1 MEILYAL
8 LLGFLLDQLL
18 GDPRW
23 LPHPV
28 RWIGRLIESL
38 EKPLR
43 RAFPERLGGVILL
56 ILVTGTAGGLTWVAL
71 DLTAICHPLAKLGL
85 SAILI
90 YYGLAARSLAN
101 DTGSVLKSCE
111 QEDRSKARKEL
122 SRLVGRQT
130 SDLPPEEIYRAS
142 IETVAENTSDGIIAP
157 LFYAAL
163 FGPVGMWVYKA
174 INTLDSMIG
183 YRNPRYQKF
192 GWASARADDIANY
205 LPARLTYLLLSFAAW
220 ITGCNGKAALRIGWR
235 DGRKHPSPNA
245 GWPEAAMAGALGV
258 QLGGPSSYGD
268 VVSEK
273 PKLGDPLEPLTL
285 KKARQ
290 AIRVMQVT
298 AWLGLATAGLFA
310 ILLSLADFSGAGA
323 QLRQR
328 VEKFFKGVHRGRAEI
343 HGQRRLALTSD
354 GVLQPMDHFLEILFQ
369 SDFLIKLVEPSF
381 IPIDDGQPIDLGGQA
396 PHLGLAFLPA
406 KRGQLQLQSGPIDN
420 DRLKAQR
427 LFRGHL
433 HRVFGVGGADDQVGA
448 DRQIERALPRHLA
461 AGLV

>member
-28 RWIGRLIESL
+28 RWIGRLVEAL

-43 RAFPERLGGVILL
+43 QAFPERLGGVILL
-56 ILVTGTAGGLTWVAL
+56 ILVTGTAGGLTWVTL
-71 DLTAICHPLAKLGL
+71 ELTAICHPLAKLGL

-90 YYGLAARSLAN
+90 YYGLAARSLAS

-111 QEDRSKARKEL
+111 QEDWPQARKEL
-122 SRLVGRQT
+122 NGLVGRQT
-130 SDLPPEEIYRAS
+130 SELLPEEIYRAS
-142 IETVAENTSDGIIAP
+142 IETVAENTSDAIIAP
-157 LFYAAL
+157 LFYAAM
-163 FGPVGMWVYKA
+163 FGPVGTWVYKA
-174 INTLDSMIG
+174 INTLDSMVG
-183 YRNPRYQKF
+183 YRDPRYQKF

-205 LPARLTYLLLSFAAW
+205 LPARLTYALLSLAAW
-220 ITGCNGKAALRIGWR
+220 ITACKGKAAWRIGWR

-258 QLGGPSSYGD
+258 QLGGSSSYSDG
-268 VVSEK
+268 VEEK
-273 PKLGDPLEPLTL
+273 PLLGESLEPLTL

-310 ILLSLADFSGAGA
+310 IFLSLADFPGAGA
-323 QLRQR
+323 QLRQS
-328 VEKFFKGVHRGRAEI
+328 VEEFFECVHRSRAEI
-343 HGQRRLALTSD
+343 HGQRGFALTSN

-381 IPIDDGQPIDLGGQA
+381 VPIDDGQPIDLGRQA
-396 PHLGLAFLPA
+396 AHLGLAFLPA
-406 KRGQLQLQSGPIDN
+406 KRGQLQLQGGPIDGH
-420 DRLKAQR
+420 RLEPQR
-427 LFRGHL
+427 FLRGHL
-433 HRVFGVGGADDQVGA
+433 HGVLGVGGTDYQVGS
-448 DRQIERALPRHLA
+448 DRQVQRSLARDLA